1 MGIDNIPTESLQA
14 LGDFGTKQL
23 TKICNQMYRSAEIP
37 EDLRTSIFIV
47 LPKKPRATECSDH
60 RTISLMCHTLKL
72 LLLIILKR
80 IPNKINVNVGPEQ
93 AGFRKDSVT
102 REGIFNLRL
111 ITEKYLEKQKD
122 IYACF
127 IDYSK
132 AFDTVKHQELLQC
145 LKTTDIEEND
155 IALIAN
161 LYWQQKTIVKINNDI
176 SEPLKIE
183 KGVRQGCVLS
193 PALFNLY
200 TDIIF
205 RNIDQRPGI
214 KIGGHT
220 INNLRYADDTVLLAE
235 NETELQQILDTVK
248 TESERYGLF
257 MNVKKKKKSMVLSR
271 NKDIPKLKLLI
282 NGNEIEQVKS
292 FQYLGA
298 LVTEDGR
305 CECELDRR
313 IAVAK
318 NNFAKMSRILTDH
331 DMSLATKIR
340 LAQCFVWSTLLYGCE
355 TWSLTQTNEMKLRGL
370 EMWMYRRIG
379 RVSWK
384 AKKTNKEV
392 LNKLGLQSTKL
403 MTVVRQRIVRFHGHV
418 RRYDSLQRIITEGM
432 VNGKRGRGR
441 KRCGWLGNVSQYAG
455 MNINRCAE
463 IAINREEWRT
473 IVSNV
478 VSDKEQ
484 R

>member
-1 MGIDNIPTESLQA
+1 MFADQRPENPIKNFPKGPDITSQEVESTLQQMKKSKAMGIDNIPTESLQA
-14 LGDFGTKQL
+14 LGGFGTKQL

-80 IPNKINVNVGPEQ
+80 ITNKINVNVGPEQ
-93 AGFRKDSVT
+93 AGFRKYSGT

-127 IDYSK
+127 IHYSK
-132 AFDTVKHQELLQC
+132 AFDTAKHQELLQC

-161 LYWQQKTIVKINNDI
+161 VYWQQKTIVKINNDI

-183 KGVRQGCVLS
+183 KGVRQCCVLS

-235 NETELQQILDTVK
+235 NESELQQILDTVK
-248 TESERYGLF
+248 T
-257 MNVKKKKKSMVLSR
+257 
-271 NKDIPKLKLLI
+271 
-282 NGNEIEQVKS
+282 Q
-292 FQYLGA
+292 
-298 LVTEDGR
+298 
-305 CECELDRR
+305 
-313 IAVAK
+313 
-318 NNFAKMSRILTDH
+318 
-331 DMSLATKIR
+331 
-340 LAQCFVWSTLLYGCE
+340 
-355 TWSLTQTNEMKLRGL
+355 LRGF

-403 MTVVRQRIVRFHGHV
+403 MTVVRQRIVRFYGHV
-418 RRYDSLQRIITEGM
+418 RRHDSLQRIITEGM

-441 KRCGWLGNVSQYAG
+441 KRCGWLGNVSRYAG

-463 IAINREEWRT
+463 IATNREEWRT